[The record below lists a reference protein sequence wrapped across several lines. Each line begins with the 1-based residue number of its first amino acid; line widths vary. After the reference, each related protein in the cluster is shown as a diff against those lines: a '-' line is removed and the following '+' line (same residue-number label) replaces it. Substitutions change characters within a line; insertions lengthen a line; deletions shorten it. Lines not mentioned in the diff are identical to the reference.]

1 MKYRPSL
8 AMQAVFCMALLTACS
23 QGFKQGYT
31 DDGMPIFDAQSF
43 ANLHPEG
50 AFYPEQRATEKTNGC
65 TVTVVSTDTPK
76 HAFTTRYEVC
86 DEKSRDHALVHMRD
100 KASGTVT
107 EVHDLTADREAYF
120 EHSLRFA
127 DIDGDGTAEMA
138 ALSCSGAA
146 KVDDCKRVWLYR
158 LSKEGRFINFFAADY
173 QKLWINEHY
182 IVTASDAQN
191 HRTYHVYLR
200 NPRQEFTGHADLDK
214 YNENT
219 VTWSHGLLFFTEM
232 DAATGACKIQ
242 FKSQSTGEV
251 HPMHPIPESLRRFCS
266 ATTDLA
272 FAAINH

>member
-1 MKYRPSL
+1 MKYR
-8 AMQAVFCMALLTACS
+8 AQMATQVVFCLVALTACS
-23 QGFKQGYT
+23 RGFEQKYAN
-31 DDGMPIFDAQSF
+31 DGMPLFDDQSF
-43 ANLHPEG
+43 SSLHPEG
-50 AFYPEQRATEKTNGC
+50 AYYPEQRATEKTNGC

-100 KASGTVT
+100 KANGTVT
-107 EVHDLTADREAYF
+107 EVHDLTADREAHF

-146 KVDDCKRVWLYR
+146 KVDDCKRGWLYR

-191 HRTYHVYLR
+191 HRTHQVYLR
-200 NPRQEFTGHADLDK
+200 NPPKELTGDETLDK

-219 VTWSHGLLFFTEM
+219 VTWSHGLLFVTEM
-232 DAATGACKIQ
+232 DASTGACKMQ
-242 FKSQSTGEV
+242 FKSQSTGEIR
-251 HPMHPIPESLRRFCS
+251 PMHPIPEPLQRFCS
-266 ATTDLA
+266 AQTDQA
-272 FAAINH
+272 PAAIKH